1 MDPISLVKIL
11 FPESYMNMQQHGI
24 MMYYNDWRN
33 TGLTAEQYKRL
44 LITRGWNLCNE
55 FDELEETFEEQDLIA
70 IESIL
75 QEKKENLKFIS
86 KSLNTKK
93 FKKIEKSLVQL
104 GTIPLKNGNNIS
116 LLNHKTTLCRFTKLV
131 SSRDKILITTKSCLE
146 KC

>member
-1 MDPISLVKIL
+1 M
-11 FPESYMNMQQHGI
+11 
-24 MMYYNDWRN
+24 
-33 TGLTAEQYKRL
+33 
-44 LITRGWNLCNE
+44 CNE
-55 FDELEETFEEQDLIA
+55 FDELEETFEERDLIA

-75 QEKKENLKFIS
+75 QEKKENLTFIS

>member
-1 MDPISLVKIL
+1 M
-11 FPESYMNMQQHGI
+11 
-24 MMYYNDWRN
+24 
-33 TGLTAEQYKRL
+33 
-44 LITRGWNLCNE
+44 CNE
-55 FDELEETFEEQDLIA
+55 FDELEATFEEQDLIA

-75 QEKKENLKFIS
+75 QEKKENLTFIS

-93 FKKIEKSLVQL
+93 FKKIDKSLVQL